1 MGRRPRSWL
10 DGAARGGH
18 IGETSKIEHYRWS
31 TTAAS
36 RSLSRDQ
43 GSSQITTCLI
53 VFSWGALT
61 IIWRTCILGLLQV
74 GLLLIRD
81 LLPGC
86 PLALFVCTLVLLQ
99 RARSPLPGQPARLQT
114 PQWSRRRF
122 PHFCRNL
129 ADQVCVSW
137 RRDLLS
143 RGRPPSH
150 GVR

>member
-61 IIWRTCILGLLQV
+61 DENAATQ
-74 GLLLIRD
+74 
-81 LLPGC
+81 
-86 PLALFVCTLVLLQ
+86 LA
-99 RARSPLPGQPARLQT
+99 
-114 PQWSRRRF
+114 RRR
-122 PHFCRNL
+122 
-129 ADQVCVSW
+129 
-137 RRDLLS
+137 
-143 RGRPPSH
+143 RGGR
-150 GVR
+150 